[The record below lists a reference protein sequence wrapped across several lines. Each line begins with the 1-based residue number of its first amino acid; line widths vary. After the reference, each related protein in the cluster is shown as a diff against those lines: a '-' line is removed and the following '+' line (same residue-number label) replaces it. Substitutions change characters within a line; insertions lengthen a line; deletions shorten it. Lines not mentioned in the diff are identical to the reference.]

1 MMISDSTLIS
11 SSPTELMIPINA
23 SNPQEWDEFSRHCTE
38 IISST
43 LTSNPSC
50 LREGLKITLVIGGG
64 LLSYLVCIP
73 SFLTAGKFNPFPGA
87 SMISSIATMVNYGT
101 FGADQY
107 RELATIIFEESRYV
121 SGKKSAAL
129 KVFLVATSVILA
141 ALSRLPYAGLTLHV
155 APGIPQQ
162 WRLSLAVAGII
173 GTSSPEAVSTY
184 RTLTLRVSKS
194 NRLSQTLTGIYLN
207 IAKNN
212 FIKCLKG
219 AKLILL
225 TAPPGQRI
233 PLLQKYKQIFRKTSA
248 NNYDNQLLADF
259 INSIATMENWKKKR
273 QKSAVKRQRFV
284 VRHLTATTTTTATL
298 CSQFNNACL
307 TKLAFDYFVPT
318 PKYDVV
324 KWIGAALCT
333 VTLSYTSL
341 LLTYK
346 SAMTCLDS
354 VSALWGNKQHYTF
367 AEAYYPVSDFL
378 GGVFAYFWAACLY
391 GIVYE
396 ATAATVNMSKSYGM
410 ALFIGNFA
418 ATFLLI
424 SYIMKNVIGSGIR
437 LHAGSRF
444 ANPIAKDAGEFIKKL
459 DDVKT
464 LLKEKSIKDFAVSLK
479 RLSLAG
485 LLCQET
491 YDILST
497 AYPKHTLET
506 TFNLEEVLDSIQAYT
521 KASKKEKTRT
531 PGELTPLIIN

>member
-1 MMISDSTLIS
+1 MITDYANITNS
-11 SSPTELMIPINA
+11 SQTELMIPINA
-23 SNPQEWDEFSRHCTE
+23 SNLQEWDEFSRHCTE
-38 IISST
+38 IISSAF
-43 LTSNPSC
+43 TSNPSC

-121 SGKKSAAL
+121 SGKKSVVL

-162 WRLSLAVAGII
+162 WRLYLAVAGII

-194 NRLSQTLTGIYLN
+194 NRLSQTYTDIYLN

-225 TAPPGQRI
+225 TAPPSQRI

-259 INSIATMENWKKKR
+259 INSIATMENWQKKR
-273 QKSAVKRQRFV
+273 HKSAVKQQRFV
-284 VRHLTATTTTTATL
+284 VRHLTATTTTTAAL

-307 TKLAFDYFVPT
+307 TKLAFDYFVPP
-318 PKYDVV
+318 PKYDIV

-333 VTLSYTSL
+333 ITLSYTSL

-346 SAMTCLDS
+346 SALKCLDS
-354 VSALWGNKQHYTF
+354 ISALWGNKQHYTF
-367 AEAYYPVSDFL
+367 TEAYYPLSDFL
-378 GGVFAYFWAACLY
+378 IGLFAYFWAACLY

-410 ALFIGNFA
+410 ALFVGNFV
-418 ATFLLI
+418 ATFFLI
-424 SYIMKNVIGSGIR
+424 SYIMKNLMGSGIR
-437 LHAGSRF
+437 LHANSRF
-444 ANPIAKDAGEFIKKL
+444 ANPMVKEASEIIKKL
-459 DDVKT
+459 DEVKT
-464 LLKEKSIKDFAVSLK
+464 LLKEKSIEDFAASLK
-479 RLSLAG
+479 RLSQAS
-485 LLCQET
+485 LLSQET
-491 YDILST
+491 YEILST
-497 AYPKHTLET
+497 AYPKYTLET
-506 TFNLEEVLDSIQAYT
+506 TFNLEEVLNSIHAF
-521 KASKKEKTRT
+521 KER
-531 PGELTPLIIN
+531 GSPLLSEQSPLLS